1 MVAMAIKKPA
11 PFTARL
17 AGWRIWFQTV
27 FLVVWMAPLV
37 RIHTVCSPVFH
48 CYSCPLATFA
58 CPIGVLANFS
68 ALHAFPALAIGTL
81 LVIGTLV
88 GAFVC
93 GWICPFGFFQ
103 DLLGRIP
110 TPKFTMPAWTGYF
123 RFAVLGLFVLAIPYW
138 FGEQHPLFFCRL
150 CPAGALEA
158 AYPNTIA
165 LAMAG
170 KPLVW
175 PTTVKTILFIA
186 FLLLALF
193 TWRPWCTAFCPLGAI
208 YSICNSFSFL
218 FVRVNKDECGDCGLC
233 ASLCRY
239 GEGPRQRA
247 NDLRCIRCLDC
258 TKCRTVGV
266 ATVLGGT
273 SSSRS
278 SRKDKGQGELVAV
291 SNTSP
296 AEGNQGRESQQRAIG
311 D

>member
-1 MVAMAIKKPA
+1 MAMAKKKSTSL
-11 PFTARL
+11 TARL
-17 AGWRIWFQTV
+17 ARWRIWVQGT
-27 FLVVWMAPLV
+27 FLFVWLAPML

-48 CYSCPLATFA
+48 CHSCPLAIFA

-68 ALHAFPALAIGTL
+68 ALHVFPFLAVGTL
-81 LVIGTLV
+81 LVAGTLL
-88 GAFVC
+88 GGFVC
-93 GWICPFGFFQ
+93 GWICPFGLFQ

-123 RFAVLGLFVLAIPYW
+123 RFAVLGLLVLAIPYW

-158 AYPNTIA
+158 AFPNTVA

-175 PTTVKTILFIA
+175 PTATKTIIFVVL
-186 FLLLALF
+186 LLLALF

-208 YSICNSFSFL
+208 YSLANSFSL
-218 FVRVNKDECGDCGLC
+218 VFVRVDHEACGDCGLC
-233 ASLCRY
+233 KSLCRY

-247 NDLRCIRCLDC
+247 SDLRCIRCLDC
-258 TKCRTVGV
+258 TKCKGVTVSSVLSRSPSAGV
-266 ATVLGGT
+266 AEEGDQ
-273 SSSRS
+273 RS
-278 SRKDKGQGELVAV
+278 EPIAI
-291 SNTSP
+291 SNRT
-296 AEGNQGRESQQRAIG
+296 EE

>member
-17 AGWRIWFQTV
+17 AGWRIWFQTA
-27 FLVVWMAPLV
+27 FLAVWMAPLV

-110 TPKFTMPAWTGYF
+110 TPKFTLPAWTGYF

-278 SRKDKGQGELVAV
+278 SRKDKDRSELVAV
-291 SNTSP
+291 STTP
-296 AEGNQGRESQQRAIG
+296 ATGERQGGESKRGANG